1 MKPKL
6 KLPTIRIKSDE
17 CYISVGQVVEDGEI
31 INEGTPYYVH
41 EKEWIEVIPV
51 MTVREVL
58 HLSKLQSG
66 MSNTSDIG
74 ENLTMLCQELSKRIV
89 SWNWTD
95 IMGEPLEQPYK
106 NAAVLEEIT
115 SEELLW
121 LVGATSQTE
130 STDARKK
137 DSEPLEITS

>member
-6 KLPTIRIKSDE
+6 KLPTIRIKSDD
-17 CYISVGQVVEDGEI
+17 CFISIGQVVEDGEI

-58 HLSKLQSG
+58 HLSKLQG
-66 MSNTSDIG
+66 GLNDTNGIG
-74 ENLTMLCQELSKRIV
+74 ENLSMLCQELSKRIV

-106 NAAVLEEIT
+106 NAAVLEEVT

-121 LVGATSQTE
+121 LVGATSRTE
-130 STDARKK
+130 SEDARKK
-137 DSEPLEITS
+137 DSEPLETTS